1 MRSVW
6 SPGGAQDESPGRQP
20 WGAAAPY
27 PAPEG
32 RHMAGAANSMG
43 EGRSVPALT
52 GRGSLRT
59 DSLGASFGRYR
70 LFHTPCDVERFRF
83 KTC

>member
-1 MRSVW
+1 
-6 SPGGAQDESPGRQP
+6 
-20 WGAAAPY
+20 
-27 PAPEG
+27 
-32 RHMAGAANSMG
+32 MAGAANSMG